1 MEENFNVVAQSRA
14 NYYTPDSPIQ
24 FVRIEVLKGDQTGE
38 NAICLTFKNI
48 AHATITRLNITFK
61 CKGADGASLC
71 EQNFSY
77 EDLEVKSGELFGMDD
92 AVFVSLQPI
101 GSADVVLEKVYS
113 GKKVMTLSQIRR
125 VRLPALQK
133 LDPSVETELATRM
146 GRKDLKF
153 MPQLLENGWFCACG
167 AFHPKEENTVYCSE
181 CSSDRI
187 LLQNTINAI
196 LQPAP
201 VQAAVSVD
209 EPTVVAP
216 HAAVGG
222 MAASQP
228 AAEQT
233 KMFAAPTPPRQ
244 TPAEGA
250 TVQMPKSAA
259 APNAPNAQNF
269 AKSYQAEK
277 LRSTPRYDDDSYN
290 DYADEE
296 DDDPRDVLAENLI
309 RWVPAITALLCAGIA
324 IAGFC
329 YCYFVL

>member
-14 NYYTPDSPIQ
+14 NYYTPGSPIQ
-24 FVRIEVLKGDQTGE
+24 FVRIEVLKGDQTGD

-48 AHATITRLNITFK
+48 AQATITRLSITFK
-61 CKGADGASLC
+61 CKGADGTLLC

-77 EDLEVKSGELFGMDD
+77 DDLSVKSGELFGMDD
-92 AVFVSLQPI
+92 AVFVSSAPI

-113 GKKVMTLSQIRR
+113 GKKVMTLSQIKR

-133 LDPSVETELATRM
+133 LDAPLATELANRI
-146 GRKDLKF
+146 GRTDLKF
-153 MPQLLENGWFCACG
+153 MPQLLESGWYCACG

-196 LQPAP
+196 LQPVAAP
-201 VQAAVSVD
+201 AAVIVD

-216 HAAVGG
+216 TIKAEPETVVAV
-222 MAASQP
+222 
-228 AAEQT
+228 EQT
-233 KMFAAPTPPRQ
+233 KMFSAP
-244 TPAEGA
+244 AVDCG
-250 TVQMPKSAA
+250 TVRVDAPQNKSSEK
-259 APNAPNAQNF
+259 AQNF
-269 AKSYQAEK
+269 AKSYQAEQV
-277 LRSTPRYDDDSYN
+277 RNTPRYDDESYH
-290 DYADEE
+290 DYDDQEE
-296 DDDPRDVLAENLI
+296 EDPRDVIAENII

>member
-14 NYYTPDSPIQ
+14 NYYTPGSPIQ
-24 FVRIEVLKGDQTGE
+24 FVRIEVLKGDQSGE

-48 AHATITRLNITFK
+48 AQATITRLNITFK
-61 CKGADGASLC
+61 CKGADGSLLC

-92 AVFVSLQPI
+92 AVFVSTQAI

-113 GKKVMTLSQIRR
+113 GKKVMTLSQIKR
-125 VRLPALQK
+125 VRLPTLQK
-133 LDPSVETELATRM
+133 LEPEVSQELATRI
-146 GRKDLKF
+146 GRDDLKF
-153 MPQLLENGWFCACG
+153 MPQLLEAGWYCACG

-196 LQPAP
+196 LQPAA
-201 VQAAVSVD
+201 VQAAVVD
-209 EPTVVAP
+209 EPTVVAS
-216 HAAVGG
+216 AAQAGG
-222 MAASQP
+222 MAAAVAARPDETKQFDAP
-228 AAEQT
+228 AAHA
-233 KMFAAPTPPRQ
+233 M
-244 TPAEGA
+244 PAVQPEDA
-250 TVQMPKSAA
+250 TVQMPNTVVSE
-259 APNAPNAQNF
+259 NAQKF
-269 AKSYQAEK
+269 ANSYQAEQV
-277 LRSTPRYDDDSYN
+277 RSTPRYDDESYD
-290 DYADEE
+290 DYDEE
-296 DDDPRDVLAENLI
+296 EEDPRDVIAENLI

>member
-14 NYYTPDSPIQ
+14 NYYTPGSPIQ
-24 FVRIEVLKGDQTGE
+24 FVRIEVLKGDQSGE

-48 AHATITRLNITFK
+48 AQAMITRLSITFK
-61 CKGADGASLC
+61 CKGADGSILC
-71 EQNFSY
+71 EQAFTY

-92 AVFVSLQPI
+92 AVFVTADSI

-113 GKKVMTLSQIRR
+113 GKKVMNLSQIKR

-133 LDPSVETELATRM
+133 LEPEMQQELATRM
-146 GRKDLKF
+146 GRDDLKF
-153 MPQLLENGWFCACG
+153 MPQLLEAGWYCGCG

-196 LQPAP
+196 MQPVP
-201 VQAAVSVD
+201 VVEPTTVD
-209 EPTVVAP
+209 EPTVVAQAQTMVP
-216 HAAVGG
+216 QES
-222 MAASQP
+222 ASD
-228 AAEQT
+228 AEGT
-233 KMFAAPTPPRQ
+233 KMFAATKA
-244 TPAEGA
+244 AEPS
-250 TVQMPKSAA
+250 TVQVKVPQKKSDAA
-259 APNAPNAQNF
+259 HIENF
-269 AKSYQAEK
+269 AKAYKEDQSHNNA
-277 LRSTPRYDDDSYN
+277 RYDDDSYQ
-290 DYADEE
+290 DYDEDEE
-296 DDDPRDVLAENLI
+296 AEDPRDVMAENII